1 MQNLPVYL
9 YTNLFEVILDLDNNT
24 GIHQIMYQRPII
36 IQKGVS
42 NTIQL
47 QFKNS
52 DQKRVNVSTQTFVI
66 NVFDEVERKLVMTK
80 DVTILDNAST
90 TTNVLKGIGQVIFTE
105 HDTENVDAKSYK
117 FSIIKVENNSWTPV
131 YSDTYYGVSGTVE
144 VRNDVYPAVR
154 PSLALSEFQ
163 RNFNADSDKRWWE
176 WYSGNLKTAPTNSFM
191 HTTAFYLTRFKG
203 KVIVEGS
210 LENTPGYYGNYATIT
225 TKTFNGFTGVSY
237 ANFTGVFTNIRVRY
251 IPDKNP
257 VDLLNTDPAFTG
269 TFDKLLYRC

>member
-1 MQNLPVYL
+1 
-9 YTNLFEVILDLDNNT
+9 
-24 GIHQIMYQRPII
+24 
-36 IQKGVS
+36 
-42 NTIQL
+42 
-47 QFKNS
+47 
-52 DQKRVNVSTQTFVI
+52 
-66 NVFDEVERKLVMTK
+66 VFDEVERKLVMTK

-90 TTNVLKGIGQVIFTE
+90 TTNVLKGIGQVVFTE

-237 ANFTGVFTNIRVRY
+237 ANFTGMFTNIRVRY

>member
-90 TTNVLKGIGQVIFTE
+90 TTNVLKGIGQVVFTE

-237 ANFTGVFTNIRVRY
+237 ANFTGMFTNIRVRY